1 MRKDIKLTISFLS
14 LLFFTIILLVF
25 LGGYF
30 AKKNSN
36 IVIEKITIAQKNLYV
51 ISQKIKEFYLY
62 YGELPES
69 LQEER
74 FLLFSDDIELKDP
87 FNYKN
92 KNYKYIKNNNSWK
105 LYSVGPNQIDDKG
118 VKQVDGRLLDI
129 VVAGSVD

>member
-14 LLFFTIILLVF
+14 LLFLTIILLIV

-30 AKKNSN
+30 SKKNSK
-36 IVIEKITIAQKNLYV
+36 IVFEKIARVQKDLDH
-51 ISQKIKEFYLY
+51 ISQKIKKFYFH

-74 FLLFSDDIELKDP
+74 FSLFIDGARLKDP
-87 FNYKN
+87 FDNRGN
-92 KNYKYIKNNNSWK
+92 NYKYIKNDNSWK
-105 LYSVGPNQIDDKG
+105 LYSVGPNQVDDKG

-129 VVAGSVD
+129 VVAGSAD